1 MNMEDDGS
9 LLLEICNCPNVALAM
24 RDSSHKCHKVVSVQS
39 ESTEFQL
46 PEPWTGDLV
55 NSRLLIIA
63 SNPSIDESEAY
74 PTSNWEDHWI
84 IDFFKNRFDEDY
96 GWTQDGLHVLQKDRE
111 NFAKR
116 VVRYWAEVR
125 KQAERIYGRDT
136 VAGVDYTLTEVVH
149 CKSRGREGVKSAS
162 KTCSE
167 KWLER
172 IISLSS
178 AKVLLVLGAEAGEM
192 IGEFLDLDESYISH
206 RYLDYAGAYRWILF
220 VPAPGSSKPR
230 KIDEILSEDELLELR
245 DWINS

>member
-1 MNMEDDGS
+1 MQDDES

-96 GWTQDGLHVLQKDRE
+96 GWTQDGLHVLQKDRV
-111 NFAKR
+111 NFAER
-116 VVRYWAEVR
+116 HVPYWAEVR
-125 KQAERIYGRDT
+125 KQASRIYGRDA
-136 VAGVDYTLTEVVH
+136 VAGIDYTLTEVVH
-149 CKSRGREGVKSAS
+149 CKSRKRKGVKSAAE
-162 KTCSE
+162 TCSE
-167 KWLER
+167 KWLDRILRISSARVLLILGEDAGELMQKSLHLNCK
-172 IISLSS
+172 IISHGIR
-178 AKVLLVLGAEAGEM
+178 V
-192 IGEFLDLDESYISH
+192 ISGK
-206 RYLDYAGAYRWILF
+206 RMWVLF
-220 VPAPGSSKPR
+220 VPAPGSSKAR
-230 KIDEILSEDELLELR
+230 NILNILDSRTLSELNR
-245 DWINS
+245 WINS